1 MADKGPIRPLVP
13 TAIRTEFGDV
23 LDDEDFRTSQ
33 MEDLTWVP
41 GHSDLR
47 IRRDT
52 ELGEVV
58 KGTRK
63 ASDVLVLP
71 VHMRWV
77 RATKYSGAP
86 DSKEVT
92 QAGNDGYRPAAKEDI
107 GQPWLTKIPAGASY
121 TADGKI
127 RKGDTELMICDGPK
141 AAKNAAIKQRA
152 VDRMVHEVPA
162 SDFLRL
168 GEQKQG
174 SNPTYEVLP
183 GREIKAPPSAIKA
196 R

>member
-1 MADKGPIRPLVP
+1 VANNGPIRPLVP

-23 LDDEDFRTSQ
+23 LDDADFRTSQ

-41 GHSDLR
+41 GHSDMR

-63 ASDVLVLP
+63 ASDVTILP

-107 GQPWLTKIPAGASY
+107 GKPWLTRMPAGASV

-127 RKGDTELMICDGPK
+127 RKGDTELMICDGAR
-141 AAKNAAIKQRA
+141 AARNAAVKQMAVENMIRDPLPRA
-152 VDRMVHEVPA
+152 ELA
-162 SDFLRL
+162 KL
-168 GEQKQG
+168 GVAADALSVER
-174 SNPTYEVLP
+174 LP
-183 GREIKAPPSAIKA
+183 GREIKAPPSKV
-196 R
+196 